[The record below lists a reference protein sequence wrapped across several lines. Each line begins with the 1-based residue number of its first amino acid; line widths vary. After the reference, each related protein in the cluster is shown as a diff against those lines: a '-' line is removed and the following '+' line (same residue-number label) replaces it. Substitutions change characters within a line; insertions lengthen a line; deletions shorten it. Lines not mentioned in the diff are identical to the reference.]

1 MRDRR
6 ERSVFTY
13 HVSRNTPNLRRPCFF
28 FIIFALIA
36 IVAALGVILSRKPVY
51 SALFLLLNFGTLA
64 AMYIMLQAQFLAM
77 VQVIVYAGAIV
88 VLFLFVMMLIGG
100 GELSDSREK
109 GASLRRWLTWPRVTA
124 LVLSVLL
131 VGGLIYGLIAGTLA
145 PIQGSAVA
153 FGARQ
158 RRGHRQCAVHGVC
171 AAL

>member
-1 MRDRR
+1 M
-6 ERSVFTY
+6 F
-13 HVSRNTPNLRRPCFF
+13 L
-28 FIIFALIA
+28 FIVFALIA

-51 SALFLLLNFGTLA
+51 SALFLLLNFCTLA
-64 AMYIMLQAQFLAM
+64 AMFIMLQAQFLAM

-124 LVLSVLL
+124 LVLSALL
-131 VGGLIYGLIAGTLA
+131 IVGLTYGLIAGTLA

-153 FGARQ
+153 FGAGSVEAIASVLYTEYVLPFELTSLLLLVGMIGAVVLA
-158 RRGHRQCAVHGVC
+158 RREA
-171 AAL
+171 